1 MNPAIFR
8 SSYIE
13 DDQDPRFQCRHIK
26 TSGHRCQCPALR
38 GEKFCYYHH
47 TTRQAVPKR
56 ETQRRKS
63 KRGTFDMP
71 FPEDR
76 ASIQHTLGMII
87 QRLGTNDLDPRR
99 AGLLLY
105 ALQIAS
111 SNLPKEDPKKKPMP
125 TVDEII
131 LDPEAP
137 ELGPLAPET
146 PFNPDQE
153 PKGPG
158 ERYIDSILRRGRAED
173 AARAEAEASAETK
186 DQTILPTLQ
195 ATAETPTPP
204 LTPIPSG
211 FYTKTPREDTSTP
224 PNRRTPSRPRLPI
237 AQVRMVRTRIS
248 HLRRPSRSPHPP
260 IRFLPRRQHRVLL
273 LPVRHRRLIA
283 PLHQVRHRLL
293 MIARQHVST
302 HGLLALPRR
311 HRPERPLPIRQ
322 QAPTQKPLRPLH
334 LPVRPQRVPRK
345 RRHKPN
351 RPHSQPRKTDED
363 HTE

>member
-8 SSYIE
+8 SIYDE

-47 TTRQAVPKR
+47 TTRQAVPKQ
-56 ETQRRKS
+56 EAQRRKS

-76 ASIQHTLGMII
+76 ASIQHTLGMVI
-87 QRLGTNDLDPRR
+87 QRLGNNDLDTKR

-125 TVDEII
+125 TVDEIT

-146 PFNPDQE
+146 PFDPDQE
-153 PKGPG
+153 PKGPA
-158 ERYIDSILRRGRAED
+158 ERHVDAILRRCRAED
-173 AARAEAEASAETK
+173 AAKAAAAAGVKE
-186 DQTILPTLQ
+186 QTILPTLQ

-211 FYTKTPREDTSTP
+211 FYPKTPRGDTSIMWPHIRLETF
-224 PNRRTPSRPRLPI
+224 SRS
-237 AQVRMVRTRIS
+237 MY
-248 HLRRPSRSPHPP
+248 RPSPHRIEP
-260 IRFLPRRQHRVLL
+260 LL
-273 LPVRHRRLIA
+273 TQE
-283 PLHQVRHRLL
+283 LHHAGTCV
-293 MIARQHVST
+293 AGT
-302 HGLLALPRR
+302 GEA
-311 HRPERPLPIRQ
+311 
-322 QAPTQKPLRPLH
+322 
-334 LPVRPQRVPRK
+334 
-345 RRHKPN
+345 
-351 RPHSQPRKTDED
+351 
-363 HTE
+363 